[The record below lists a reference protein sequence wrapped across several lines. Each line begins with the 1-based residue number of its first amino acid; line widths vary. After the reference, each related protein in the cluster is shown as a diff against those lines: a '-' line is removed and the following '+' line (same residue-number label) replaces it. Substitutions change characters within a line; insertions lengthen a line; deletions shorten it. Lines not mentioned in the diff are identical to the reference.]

1 MRLGRLWVGVGDGA
15 KKILSLAYSYLND
28 FVKKILSFAYSYLN
42 GYAKKILSLAYPY
55 LNDFV
60 KKILSLV
67 VNKSKLRL
75 QQASFL
81 NLSFVYSLAYPYL
94 CKRLYS

>member
-15 KKILSLAYSYLND
+15 KKILSLAYSYL
-28 FVKKILSFAYSYLN
+28 Y
-42 GYAKKILSLAYPY
+42 GYA
-55 LNDFV
+55 

-81 NLSFVYSLAYPYL
+81 NLSFVYSLAYRIFARDYIVERYEKVFSCMLGCTGP
-94 CKRLYS
+94 RGLYS

>member
-15 KKILSLAYSYLND
+15 
-28 FVKKILSFAYSYLN
+28 
-42 GYAKKILSLAYPY
+42 
-55 LNDFV
+55 

-81 NLSFVYSLAYPYL
+81 NLSFVYSLAYRIFARDYIVERYEKVFSCML
-94 CKRLYS
+94 GSIRFCGLYS